1 MCAFFCRSYHNR
13 RFPSA
18 FLRWAWMGM
27 LALALGLVAAGP
39 ARATAP
45 DIRIPEAGTAG
56 DTGGLRIG
64 VDLPKAKVYLDGE
77 LEGLAHPGRPLVRPV
92 LPAGPVRV
100 TVRADGVPVQR
111 RELTIRPGEMAEV
124 RFRLRP
130 RPPEVRRH
138 LAAATAAL
146 SAGRLSTPPKDNAV
160 FHFRAALDREPDL
173 PEARGG
179 LRQVL
184 AAHQQRAAQAETE
197 GAFGAALQEYRAALS
212 VARFLAE
219 DTGADLAPEMDDL
232 AAGRDRAARLARPV
246 AELLREADDLFR
258 RERYLAPPEANA
270 FDRYRAVLVK
280 DPDNAH
286 ARERIREMAERYSRL
301 ARDTASEDLAR
312 AATYHRNR
320 ARLLTFLREE
330 LGISVDRNAV
340 SATQERAKTLRER
353 AAAAEALAR
362 EGDTFF
368 IARRMLTPARGNA
381 FEKYR
386 AALELDPTN
395 RRARERLGEMV
406 AFYRQ
411 RAVAAFDSGRLEPAW
426 TGYRRME
433 TVAAFAGSVLSDPG
447 MSAAAAE
454 ARERR
459 ASLEMAAER
468 VEAGD
473 RYRAEGRW
481 TAPPEACAVSAYRE
495 ALFHHP
501 GNVAALAG
509 LREMMRALTETAVSA
524 EAGGRLASAAAA
536 LSRYVAVARVAAAAT
551 DDPTVRTALWEA
563 ENRIARLTAR
573 HRQRRLRQLRNR
585 LDQYLMTYRELTKR
599 EERETNVAG
608 QVVPVLRQL
617 VETLDGLEALYESLP
632 ASGTAEKL
640 DRLRQTR
647 AALKREIAARAEKAF

>member
-1 MCAFFCRSYHNR
+1 MVV
-13 RFPSA
+13 
-18 FLRWAWMGM
+18 
-27 LALALGLVAAGP
+27 LALGGMAVGP

-45 DIRIPEAGTAG
+45 DIRIPEAGAAG
-56 DTGGLRIG
+56 DAGGLRVG

-77 LEGLAHPGRPLVRPV
+77 LEGLAHPDRPLVRSV

-100 TVRADGVPVQR
+100 TVRADGVPVQS
-111 RELTIRPGEMAEV
+111 RELTIRPGERAEV
-124 RFRLRP
+124 QFRLRP

-173 PEARGG
+173 PEAREG
-179 LRQVL
+179 LRRVM
-184 AAHQQRAAQAETE
+184 AAHRQRAAQAEAE
-197 GAFGAALQEYRAALS
+197 GAFGPARREYRAALS
-212 VARFLAE
+212 VAQFLAAAA
-219 DTGADLAPEMDDL
+219 GADLDQEMADL
-232 AAGRDRAARLARPV
+232 AAGRDRAARLVRPV
-246 AELLREADDLFR
+246 ADLLQEADDLFR

-286 ARERIREMAERYSRL
+286 ARERIREMAERYGRL
-301 ARDTASEDLAR
+301 APDTASEDLAR

-330 LGISVDRNAV
+330 LGVSVDRDAV
-340 SATQERAKTLRER
+340 STAQERAETLRAR

-386 AALELDPTN
+386 AALERDPTN

-406 AFYRQ
+406 GFYRQ
-411 RAVAAFDSGRLEPAW
+411 RAVAAFDAGRLEPAR

-433 TVAAFAGSVLSDPG
+433 TVAAFADSVGSDPG

-454 ARERR
+454 ARDRL
-459 ASLEMAAER
+459 ASLEIAAER

-481 TAPPEACAVSAYRE
+481 TTPPEACAVSAYRE
-495 ALFHHP
+495 ALAHHP
-501 GNVAALAG
+501 GNRAALAG
-509 LREMMRALTETAVSA
+509 LREMMRALTDTAVSA

-536 LSRYVAVARVAAAAT
+536 LSRYVAVARGAAAAT
-551 DDPTVRTALWEA
+551 DDPTVRTALAEA
-563 ENRIARLTAR
+563 EKRIARLTAR
-573 HRQRRLRQLRNR
+573 DRQRRLRELRNR
-585 LDQYLMTYRELTKR
+585 LDQHLATYRALTER
-599 EERETNVAG
+599 EGQETNVAG
-608 QVVPVLRQL
+608 RVVPVLRQL

-632 ASGTAEKL
+632 ASGTVKKL
-640 DRLRQTR
+640 DRLRETR
-647 AALKREIAARAEKAF
+647 AALEREIAARAEKAF